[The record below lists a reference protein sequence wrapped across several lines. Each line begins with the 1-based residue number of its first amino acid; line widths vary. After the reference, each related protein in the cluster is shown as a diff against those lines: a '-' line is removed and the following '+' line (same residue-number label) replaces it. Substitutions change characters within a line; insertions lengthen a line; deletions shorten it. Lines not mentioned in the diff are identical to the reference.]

1 MIEIIDDINLVLSF
15 IRNFFPQYSGS
26 DNPFEKIICYKVDD
40 KVIGFMSYSIIY
52 ENADINYI
60 AVDLDYRRKG
70 VAQKMF
76 EYALSDLKNN
86 MVEKFSLEVR
96 ADNKEAINFYL
107 KNGFKIVAIRKKY
120 YGECDGYLMVLEVI

>member
-107 KNGFKIVAIRKKY
+107 KNGFKIFDIRKKY